1 MMTRFSNK
9 RIINFF
15 CSLSSIGS
23 SAKDKLTDAPVPLTL
38 YQVKLDYVP
47 GCGVEVCR

>member
-1 MMTRFSNK
+1 MTKFSNK
-9 RIINFF
+9 RIIKNIR
-15 CSLSSIGS
+15 SLSSIRS
-23 SAKDKLTDAPVPLTL
+23 SAKDKLTNTPVPLTL